1 MQNILQQQHILTIR
15 LYILSESYKY
25 IYTSIHNENNKMLTW
40 VQCMYKVI
48 KYDGP
53 CEYNFEH
60 WGHIYKYVN
69 QNSYPPEYIN
79 MHHFVAEYTQYVGL
93 RKYNRDIPF
102 YSELK
107 YQLLGRLCKNP
118 FLTFNSLTVVNNIF
132 EKTQRT
138 YFGISRFAYLWRVKR
153 SKIRIDC
160 DLSLNP
166 INEHS
171 ANSMIIYQDGSKY
184 MFKLSDLINI
194 CKSALIHAN
203 NFFATPLVP
212 KNPYTNIE
220 FATNI
225 LYEIYFA
232 VRKSNYRIPTLLQ
245 LYYLSEFNIDH
256 FLKKNE
262 AVIRHE
268 YIIDY
273 VDNGDTAD
281 LIDWVESMLKHLK
294 LHKKLIMDE
303 SFPNNIFLEAMRP
316 FLKDYFIS
324 QYSLYKNVD
333 SRKLFLRLKSNV
345 SLFIEANPCFGRK
358 IMIRSRSRIRRYTES
373 FVTTYTPFRELNFN
387 NADEDSD
394 SEDADD
400 DDDVNADQ
408 DDVQYETTM
417 NSTQRIQEL
426 LETLTLTMNR
436 VANNEDVST
445 DEDDFLDL
453 LENSDD
459 SEGAV

>member
-1 MQNILQQQHILTIR
+1 
-15 LYILSESYKY
+15 
-25 IYTSIHNENNKMLTW
+25 MLTW

-48 KYDGP
+48 QYDGP

-60 WGHIYKYVN
+60 WGRIYKYVN
-69 QNSYPPEYIN
+69 QNSYPSEYIN
-79 MHHFVAEYTQYVGL
+79 MHHFISQYTQYVGL
-93 RKYNRDIPF
+93 RKYNRDILF

-107 YQLLGRLCKNP
+107 YQLLGRLCENP
-118 FLTFNSLTVVNNIF
+118 FMTSNSLATVNNIF

-138 YFGISRFAYLWRVKR
+138 YFGISRFAHLWRVKH

-171 ANSMIIYQDGSKY
+171 ANTMIIYQNGSKY

-220 FATNI
+220 FAKNI

-245 LYYLSEFNIDH
+245 LYYLSEFNIDI

-268 YIIDY
+268 YIMDY
-273 VDNGDTAD
+273 VHNGDTAD
-281 LIDWVESMLKHLK
+281 LIDWIEYMLKHLN

-303 SFPNNIFLEAMRP
+303 SFPNNIFLEALRP

-324 QYSLYKNVD
+324 QYSLYKTVD
-333 SRKLFLRLKSNV
+333 SRKMFSRLKNNM
-345 SLFIEANPCFGRK
+345 SLFIDANPCFGRK
-358 IMIRSRSRIRRYTES
+358 IMIRSCSRIRRYTES
-373 FVTTYTPFRELNFN
+373 FVTTYIPFHELDFD
-387 NADEDSD
+387 NADEASD
-394 SEDADD
+394 IEDDDD
-400 DDDVNADQ
+400 DDDVNSDQ

-436 VANNEDVST
+436 VANNADVST
-445 DEDDFLDL
+445 DEDDLLDL
-453 LENSDD
+453 MENSDD
-459 SEGAV
+459 SDGAV

>member
-1 MQNILQQQHILTIR
+1 
-15 LYILSESYKY
+15 
-25 IYTSIHNENNKMLTW
+25 MLTW

-48 KYDGP
+48 QYDGP

-60 WGHIYKYVN
+60 WVRIYKYVN
-69 QNSYPPEYIN
+69 QNSYPSEYIN
-79 MHHFVAEYTQYVGL
+79 MHHFISQYTQYVGL

-107 YQLLGRLCKNP
+107 YQLLGRLYENP
-118 FLTFNSLTVVNNIF
+118 FLTLNSLAVINNIF

-138 YFGISRFAYLWRVKR
+138 YFGISRFAYLWRVKH

-171 ANSMIIYQDGSKY
+171 ANSMIIYQNGSKY

-203 NFFATPLVP
+203 NFFATPLAP

-245 LYYLSEFNIDH
+245 LYYLSGFNIDH

-268 YIIDY
+268 YILDY

-345 SLFIEANPCFGRK
+345 SLFINANPGFGRK
-358 IMIRSRSRIRRYTES
+358 IMIRSCSRIRRYTES

-394 SEDADD
+394 SDDDDDDD

-426 LETLTLTMNR
+426 LETLTLTLNR